1 MAYRFNSSLSAIA
14 LGRRLRAARVK
25 KLLTLVQLGEAVGV
39 DHGQISRIERGS
51 FKTYSKNVQKL
62 CIFLS
67 IEDELPPSHAD
78 KQGDAPSRLLL
89 RLKAFLDESPEQ
101 AALFATL
108 LEALEVLQADRG
120 FTQHRV

>member
-1 MAYRFNSSLSAIA
+1 MAHRFNSSLSAIA
-14 LGRRLRAARVK
+14 LGRRLRAARAR
-25 KLLTLVQLGEAVGV
+25 KLLTQVQLGEVVGV

-62 CIFLS
+62 CTYLS
-67 IEDELPPSHAD
+67 IEEELAPAHAD

-89 RLKAFLDESPEQ
+89 RLKAFLEESPEQ

-120 FTQHRV
+120 FAQRRV